1 MPKPQDAYSF
11 ITDPRIQ
18 FAVNLANESAEKNR
32 RATAYE
38 CADRAVHK
46 IFGPWLLD
54 YSGAVKPHLMPAYL
68 RLVAD
73 VENRMGLH
81 RRRKTWSPPFEPA
94 QAVWTA
100 SCGGLHTAAE
110 PMVIAA

>member
-1 MPKPQDAYSF
+1 MPNPHNAYSF
-11 ITDPRIQ
+11 ITDRRIQ

-32 RATAYE
+32 QATAYE
-38 CADRAVHK
+38 CADQAVHK

-54 YSGAVKPHLMPAYL
+54 YSGAIKPQLMPVYL

-81 RRRKTWSPPFEPA
+81 RRRRTWSPPLEPA
-94 QAVWTA
+94 QAHWPVGL
-100 SCGGLHTAAE
+100 GGPHAAAE
-110 PMVIAA
+110 PVVIAA